1 MRVFQFMSAEHAL
14 DNLIKD
20 RLKVSFLEDMND
32 PFELLGTALASR
44 AHRSAFQAWKRHMNA
59 TCRVLCFSRSWT
71 NPVIWSHYADK
82 HRGVCIGF
90 DVSDDNLLEVAYSG
104 ARLESQL
111 HQHLQSDGK
120 VTPEFS
126 KKLLTTKY
134 ADWRYE
140 DEVRM
145 FVRPDECKEQD
156 GLQFYSF
163 SASLRPRS
171 IVLGAH
177 SSLSER
183 DAKSA
188 ALAAGL
194 KLAIIPTRLAFKTFR
209 IIAKPKPL
217 PPARRGLP
225 HGLRM

>member
-1 MRVFQFMSAEHAL
+1 MRVFQFMSAAHAL
-14 DNLIKD
+14 DNLIKG

-32 PFELLGTALASR
+32 PFELLGTALESR
-44 AHRSAFQAWKRHMNA
+44 AHRTAFQAWKRHMNA

-90 DVSDDNLLEVAYSG
+90 DAPNDNLLEVAYSG

-111 HQHLQSDGK
+111 QQHLQSDGK
-120 VTPEFS
+120 ITPEFS
-126 KKLLTTKY
+126 KRLLTTKF
-134 ADWRYE
+134 ADWKYE

-145 FVRPDECKEQD
+145 FVRPEECQEKD
-156 GLQFYSF
+156 DLHFVSF
-163 SASLRPRS
+163 GASLQPRS
-171 IVLGAH
+171 ILLGAR

-183 DAKSA
+183 DARSA

-194 KLAIIPTRLAFKTFR
+194 KLAIIPTRLAFNTFR
-209 IIAKPKPL
+209 IIAKRKPL

-225 HGLRM
+225 HALRG